1 MNSSPSKCTDLSE
14 ILSEAGVVRFGIAD
28 ISPVAKEA
36 SDAYA
41 RWIAS
46 GRNASMDYLQRYP
59 ELRDNPAL
67 LLENARSIISC
78 AIPYPAP
85 RDLPP
90 MAATIA
96 AYAVGT
102 DYHEIVRTQLETV
115 ATHIRA
121 TLGGQTR
128 VCVDTAPLRERY
140 WATQAGL
147 GFIGRNNHLIIPGL
161 GSCFFLGEI
170 LTTAHLPASP
180 RPEPR
185 SCGNCR
191 RCIEACPTRALS
203 DNTAV
208 DARRCLSY
216 LTIEHRGDFP
226 PDTDLHGHLYGCDIC
241 AAVCP
246 HNLTAPAISV
256 LPELRP
262 RPALSSL
269 TVEEAADMDQQTFS
283 TLFTHSAI
291 KRTKL
296 AGLRRNARTLLL
308 HPQNNES
315 QS

>member
-1 MNSSPSKCTDLSE
+1 MNSSLSKCIDLSDL
-14 ILSEAGVVRFGIAD
+14 LSEAGVIRFGIAD
-28 ISPVAKEA
+28 IRPVSKEA
-36 SDAYA
+36 SDAYS

-46 GRNASMDYLQRYP
+46 GRNASMDYLERYP

-85 RDLPP
+85 RDLPQ
-90 MAATIA
+90 MAASIA

-102 DYHEIVRTQLETV
+102 DYHEVVRNRLESV
-115 ATHIRA
+115 ASHIRDSI
-121 TLGGQTR
+121 GGQTR

-140 WATQAGL
+140 WAVQAGL

-170 LTTAHLPASP
+170 LTTAHLPASSP
-180 RPEPR
+180 ARHR
-185 SCGNCR
+185 TCGNCR
-191 RCIEACPTRALS
+191 RCIEACPTNALS

-226 PDTDLHGHLYGCDIC
+226 SDTDLHGHLYGCDIC

-246 HNLTAPAISV
+246 HTLTAPAMSV

-269 TVEEAADMDQQTFS
+269 TVEKAADMDQQTFS

-296 AGLRRNARTLLL
+296 AGLRRNALSILL